1 MTYCIF
7 SLIPILI
14 IFFII
19 IEDMMPSFDKIIA
32 IRILE
37 IFLREESQPILA
49 NQSMVYYN
57 SDCSHT

>member
-1 MTYCIF
+1 
-7 SLIPILI
+7 
-14 IFFII
+14 
-19 IEDMMPSFDKIIA
+19 MMPSFDKIIA